1 VLNRCDRASASFP
14 GAEELRMVRAIAR
27 LALLEA
33 ARHGQYHASFHGFRV
48 YAMRESAVAGSDVSE
63 VSFLV
68 SHQARSLERGVVAVY
83 APHRMSF
90 ACSRASAKNGSL
102 ELGTNR
108 LERWSC

>member
-1 VLNRCDRASASFP
+1 
-14 GAEELRMVRAIAR
+14 MVRAIAR

-83 APHRMSF
+83 APQQRMSF
-90 ACSRASAKNGSL
+90 ACSRASAKNGAL

-108 LERWSC
+108 LERRSC